1 MFHIRLFKK
10 RDSGGQTIRHT
21 LLPSQTKEVEL
32 GGEVSLSPRLLT
44 PATAASVCL
53 ESKALQGH
61 WGTWSPVHPASAQE
75 HRDLGRSFVVET
87 VAAVKKAWKQV
98 TWGLTMTGKLH
109 CEGSQGVSLTFMPP
123 PAICYSVDLGFHLL
137 ERHPAPVMV
146 SCLWNV
152 HHPCA
157 FIWELMTKIQVFVS
171 NGLTSAGINSSFTHG
186 LLLLIFT

>member
-32 GGEVSLSPRLLT
+32 GGEVWLSPRLLK

-53 ESKALQGH
+53 ENKALQGH

-109 CEGSQGVSLTFMPP
+109 CEGSQGVSLNIRASSSNLLVCRLRLSSPRTPP
-123 PAICYSVDLGFHLL
+123 SACYCVMSVKCALPLCFHL
-137 ERHPAPVMV
+137 RV
-146 SCLWNV
+146 ND
-152 HHPCA
+152 
-157 FIWELMTKIQVFVS
+157 Q
-171 NGLTSAGINSSFTHG
+171 NSSVHQQWVNVSWN
-186 LLLLIFT
+186 